1 MSTTDGSKLAL
12 EPGLPNDRVQEQLI
26 AVAEFAGP
34 SQGNGRIDNES
45 GASAATLHS
54 AAAAARAAVGE
65 AAYAAAVAAARA
77 LAVAEVLDEALAA
90 LENTRTALPSS
101 SSTRTSH
108 FDRAFELSPREREVL
123 ALVAEGRS
131 NKAIADELFVSPN
144 TVKTHVASLLH
155 KLHADTRVQ
164 LATLAAREGLG

>member
-1 MSTTDGSKLAL
+1 MSTTDASKLAL
-12 EPGLPNDRVQEQLI
+12 ESGERKDRVQEHLI
-26 AVAEFAGP
+26 TLAEYAGQAHNDVRP
-34 SQGNGRIDNES
+34 GQDAP
-45 GASAATLHS
+45 ASAVTLHS

-90 LENTRTALPSS
+90 LENTGATPPVPSS
-101 SSTRTSH
+101 PSTSH
-108 FDRAFELSPREREVL
+108 FDRVFELSPREREVL

-144 TVKTHVASLLH
+144 TVKTHVAALLH

-164 LATLAAREGLG
+164 LATLAARQGLG

>member
-1 MSTTDGSKLAL
+1 MSTTETSKLVL
-12 EPGLPNDRVQEQLI
+12 EPGVHNDRIQQHLI
-26 AVAEFAGP
+26 ALADYAGQ
-34 SQGNGRIDNES
+34 SQGNDWTGQ
-45 GASAATLHS
+45 ASVPNAALHS

-77 LAVAEVLDEALAA
+77 LAVAEVLDEALTA
-90 LENTRTALPSS
+90 LENTRTAPPVPSS
-101 SSTRTSH
+101 PHASH
-108 FDRAFELSPREREVL
+108 FDGAFQLSPREREVL

-164 LATLAAREGLG
+164 LATLAARRGLG

>member
-1 MSTTDGSKLAL
+1 MSTTEASKLAL
-12 EPGLPNDRVQEQLI
+12 GTGVRNDNLHDQLI
-26 AVAEFAGP
+26 ALAEYEGQP
-34 SQGNGRIDNES
+34 QGDNRINPES
-45 GASAATLHS
+45 
-54 AAAAARAAVGE
+54 
-65 AAYAAAVAAARA
+65 RA

-90 LENTRTALPSS
+90 LENTTSTFPAPSS
-101 SSTRTSH
+101 PRTSH
-108 FDRAFELSPREREVL
+108 FDGAFELSPREREVL

-164 LATLAAREGLG
+164 LATLAARQGLS